1 MNTPDLAPAT
11 YAAAGVDIEAGDRAV
26 ELIKDAVASTRRPE
40 VLGTIGGFSGLF
52 ELDLAKYPHPVL
64 VSATDGIGTKLEVA
78 RLAHRFDTV
87 GIDAVCMC
95 VDDLICVGAE
105 PLYFLDYLAVGRV
118 VPERIAEMVGGIAE
132 GCRQAR
138 CALIGGETAEHGGV
152 MEDDAVDVA
161 GFAVGV
167 LEKGTAWGPERVL
180 SGDVLIGLASPG
192 LRSNGYTL
200 ARHVLLER
208 AGLSLEAP
216 AWEGASVSVADEL
229 LRPSVIYSAHVLDAA
244 AAAPDTIHAAAH
256 ITGGG
261 LAGNLIRALPEGHRA
276 VVDRSTLSVPR
287 IFTEI
292 QRLGAVSDEEMG
304 RVFNLGVGMI
314 LIVDST
320 GADAVLASL
329 ADAGIEAAVIGAIEA
344 GEREVVEK

>member
-1 MNTPDLAPAT
+1 MTTPDLSPAT

-26 ELIKDAVASTRRPE
+26 ELIKDAVASTRRPG
-40 VLGTIGGFSGLF
+40 VVGTLGGFSGLF
-52 ELDLAKYPHPVL
+52 ELDLSKYPHPVL

-78 RLAHRFDTV
+78 RLADRFDTV

-118 VPERIAEMVGGIAE
+118 VPERIAELVGGIAE

-138 CALIGGETAEHGGV
+138 CALIGGETAEHGGA
-152 MEDDAVDVA
+152 MEDDSVDVA
-161 GFAVGV
+161 GFAVGA
-167 LEKGTAWGPERVL
+167 LEKGTAWGPERVEA
-180 SGDVLIGLASPG
+180 GDVLIGLASPG

-208 AGLSLEAP
+208 AGLALNAP
-216 AWEGASVSVADEL
+216 AWEGAEVTVADEL
-229 LRPSVIYSAHVLDAA
+229 LRPSVIYSAFVLDAA
-244 AAAPDTIHAAAH
+244 EAAPGAIHAAAH

-261 LAGNLIRALPEGHRA
+261 LAGNLIRSLPDRTRA
-276 VVDRSTLSVPR
+276 VVDRSPLAVPR
-287 IFTEI
+287 IFSEI
-292 QRLGAVSDEEMG
+292 QRLGSVSDEEMG
-304 RVFNLGVGMI
+304 RVFNLGVGMV
-314 LIVDST
+314 LIVDPLR
-320 GADAVLASL
+320 ADAVLASL
-329 ADAGIEAAVIGAIEA
+329 SGSGIEAAMIGSVEA